1 MNPMKKIRIE
11 KVTLNIGVGEPGE
24 RLEKALEVLKRI
36 LALAGINQKPVKTE
50 AEVRVQRWGIRP
62 GLEIGAKVTVRGEK
76 AVKLLNLLLDAVDRK
91 IPERSFDERGN
102 FSFGIREYIDIP
114 GMKYDPSIGIYGLD
128 VCVTLERPG
137 YRVKRRKRRR
147 SRVGKTHLITR
158 EEAIQYVKE
167 AFGVEVV

>member
-36 LALAGINQKPVKTE
+36 LALAGINQKPVKTK
-50 AEVRVQRWGIRP
+50 AKVRVQRWGIRP

-114 GMKYDPSIGIYGLD
+114 GMKYDPNIGIYGLD

>member
-50 AEVRVQRWGIRP
+50 AKVRVQRWGIRP